1 MISAGIASLLKAEDS
16 QDLMW
21 WHRVLAHQNFRH
33 VKEVLLRNKLEVKDS
48 DTFCSA
54 CIQGKHHREPFPVS
68 TSRSNEIGGIIHM
81 DLCGPMEEASLKFV
95 GYTENTKG
103 YRVFFPDVN
112 MVSIEREII
121 FTPES
126 IRKNADDNEETL
138 VRLDIN
144 NSEEMQSEEEPE
156 DAISTRDD
164 EEEVFQ
170 QPSTIA
176 EKTDDRLRPRQTL
189 KPPTRFDDFATSY
202 FSVDEDEPTTYEE
215 AMASDYA
222 SEWQATRTNLQ
233 LMKKQWLVI
242 TRVSGKRRLIGN
254 WKH

>member
-1 MISAGIASLLKAEDS
+1 MKSRHGI
-16 QDLMW
+16 
-21 WHRVLAHQNFRH
+21 
-33 VKEVLLRNKLEVKDS
+33 
-48 DTFCSA
+48 
-54 CIQGKHHREPFPVS
+54 
-68 TSRSNEIGGIIHM
+68 
-81 DLCGPMEEASLKFV
+81 FV

-170 QPSTIA
+170 QPITIA

-215 AMASDYA
+215 AMAGDYA
-222 SEWQATRTNLQ
+222 SEWQEAIDRELEALSDNNTW
-233 LMKKQWLVI
+233 KLVDKPKEKNI
-242 TRVSGKRRLIGN
+242 FRKCT
-254 WKH
+254 